1 MSDFISR
8 DDLVIMGDRKD
19 AQQCAVDMEAS
30 CMVVCQNAS
39 ISEEI
44 IKQAEKKQI
53 VIIRTPHELFT
64 AAQHINQ
71 SIPVKYFMTKTNLV
85 TFKMKDYVDDVKEV
99 MARKRF
105 KHSDC

>member
-44 IKQAEKKQI
+44 IKQAEKGRLMI
-53 VIIRTPHELFT
+53 LLLRRSISIRAFRSNIL
-64 AAQHINQ
+64 
-71 SIPVKYFMTKTNLV
+71 
-85 TFKMKDYVDDVKEV
+85 
-99 MARKRF
+99 
-105 KHSDC
+105 

>member
-44 IKQAEKKQI
+44 IKQAEKS
-53 VIIRTPHELFT
+53 RL
-64 AAQHINQ
+64 
-71 SIPVKYFMTKTNLV
+71 
-85 TFKMKDYVDDVKEV
+85 
-99 MARKRF
+99 
-105 KHSDC
+105 